1 MASGWEQLDYA
12 LRHGLNRIYLWGPP
26 GLGKTFA
33 ARMALNERGA
43 KHRVYD
49 LTVSDDITVQE
60 LCGMWV
66 PKGTRFDFHEGPVL
80 DALKA
85 GQLVV
90 NELARASGA
99 VLDFFLAVLDHP
111 SYVTLPTREIVNGH
125 DDFTAIATSNSPI
138 SDLTEALADR
148 FDADIFVNGPAP
160 GFIDHLNEQLPT
172 LGRLVARSWNE
183 GRSPVSPR
191 RALAFAK
198 AVTEGG
204 NEEKMAK
211 IIFGSLGSMFLEQLQ
226 VERVV

>member
-1 MASGWEQLDYA
+1 MPSGWEQLDYA
-12 LRHGLNRIYLWGPP
+12 LKHGLNRIYLWGPP

-33 ARMALNERGA
+33 ARVALNARGA
-43 KHRVYD
+43 KHKVYD

-125 DDFTAIATSNSPI
+125 EGFMAIATSNSPI

-148 FDADIFVNGPAP
+148 FDADIFVNDPAP
-160 GFIDHLNEQLPT
+160 DFIAYLNAQLPT
-172 LGRLVARSWNE
+172 LGRLVERSWTT
-183 GRSPVSPR
+183 GSPFSPR

-198 AVTEGG
+198 AVAEGG

-211 IIFGSLGSMFLEQLQ
+211 IIFGSFGPMFLEKLQ